1 MGAALPEKPGA
12 DHPPVLAQDDI
23 SPNAKAGAQEWIQ
36 TALMG
41 DRQLREVKTFG
52 QWVVAGRG
60 GL

>member
-52 QWVVAGRG
+52 Q
-60 GL
+60 